1 MKGFWKLWAMSLGQK
16 ATENESDAD
25 TVAMIRSVIVGIN
38 ILSAILLIINIIHKW

>member
-16 ATENESDAD
+16 ATENKSDAD
-25 TVAMIRSVIVGIN
+25 MVAMIRSVIVGIN